1 MYLLK
6 KSNLIAALEYW
17 KQIFDVYAP
26 IKHNGVVDLLP
37 FEEGEEITGEYIN
50 FALPIKKYLFGQKE
64 KLFKWKKKGDN
75 IEVSHIKR
83 EDFKDRVFFGVRP
96 CDTYSINYL
105 DQFFY
110 ERYRDDNYALK
121 REKSYIIAL
130 NCTSPGSSCFCNSM
144 GTGPFATKGY
154 DLLFTPIEDA
164 YLVEIGTNKGEEL
177 IAIAAHL
184 FMPIREDMSSR
195 KKEAYDL
202 AMSRFTKKLKISD
215 AKKVL
220 EDSFDDDVWKRLSK
234 TCMGCTGCTSVC
246 PTCTCFNVVD
256 EDNGDGTG
264 ARARYWDSC
273 QADSFT
279 RNAGGHNPRNDVSRV
294 RYRIY
299 DKMKYIDERFNL
311 KGCVGCGR
319 CIDVC
324 PVYLDIVEIMNKL
337 GEKYDDKKVIK
348 EPELKVEENTKV
360 VTEQHQC
367 NDNCSYIY
375 TPKVAIIKDIIQET
389 SDIKRFVVQYED
401 KSLHESLKYT
411 GQFFKI
417 TVFGVGEIAI
427 SIPSGD
433 FKKDYLEFYIKKA
446 GKVTTVLHNMKVG
459 DRVGLRGPFGKGFPV
474 DELKG
479 RDILVIGSGV
489 GLAPVRTTI
498 ERVTENKG
506 DYGKVVIIAS
516 AKSYE
521 NLIYRNDLI
530 EWSKIDGVKV
540 LYALAKPTDVVD
552 AHVGYINDLIMDL
565 DFNWNNATAI
575 VCASPKRIKAVAKD
589 LIKLGLDGKNILTS
603 LETHMRCGIGK
614 CGHCKVG
621 SKYMCVDGP
630 VFNYEEMLTLP
641 PEF

>member
-6 KSNLIAALEYW
+6 KSHLIEALDSW
-17 KQIFDVYAP
+17 KEAFDVYAP
-26 IKHNGVVDLLP
+26 MKHNGVVDLLP
-37 FEEGEEITGEYIN
+37 YMDSNDFTMEYVN
-50 FALPIKKYLFGQKE
+50 FALPVKKYLFGQKE
-64 KLFKWKKKGDN
+64 ELFKWEKKGDS
-75 IEVSHIKR
+75 IELSHING
-83 EDFKDRVFFGVRP
+83 EEFKERVYFGIRP
-96 CDTYSINYL
+96 CDTNSINYL

-110 ERYRDDNYALK
+110 ERYKDNIYAVK
-121 REKSYIIAL
+121 REKAYFIAL
-130 NCTSPGSSCFCNSM
+130 NCTNPGSNCFCNST

-154 DLLFTPIEDA
+154 DLLFTPTDDS
-164 YLVEIGTNKGEEL
+164 YLVEIGTRKGEEL

-184 FMPIREDMSSR
+184 FMPTHEEISNK
-195 KKEAYDL
+195 KKEAYKL
-202 AMSRFTKKLKISD
+202 ALGRFSKKLRILD
-215 AKKVL
+215 AKQVL
-220 EDSFDDDVWKRLSK
+220 EESFDDEIWKELSK
-234 TCMGCTGCTSVC
+234 TCMGCTGCTNVC

-264 ARARYWDSC
+264 SRVRYWDSC

-279 RNAGGHNPRNDVSRV
+279 RNAGGHNPRDEVSRV
-294 RYRIY
+294 RYRIF
-299 DKMKYIDERFNL
+299 DKMKYIDERYGF

-319 CIDVC
+319 CIDAC
-324 PVYLDIVEIMNKL
+324 PVFIDIVEIMEKL
-337 GEKYDDKKVIK
+337 GKKYDDKIIQELDQKAK
-348 EPELKVEENTKV
+348 ESTKV
-360 VTEQHQC
+360 VPEQHEC
-367 NDNCSYIY
+367 NDDCSYVY

-446 GKVTTVLHNMKVG
+446 GKVTTVLHDMKVG
-459 DRVGLRGPFGKGFPV
+459 DKVGLRGPFGKGFPV

-479 RDILVIGSGV
+479 RDILIVGSGV

-498 ERVTENKG
+498 ERVTENRG

-516 AKSYE
+516 SRSYE
-521 NLIYRNDLI
+521 NLIYRDDLI

-540 LYALAKPTDVVD
+540 LYALAKSTDEVD
-552 AHVGYINDLIMDL
+552 AYVGYMNDLIKDL
-565 DFNWNNATAI
+565 DFDWDNSTAI
-575 VCASPKRIKAVAKD
+575 ICASPNRIKSVSSD
-589 LIKLGLDGKNILTS
+589 LLELGLSGENILTS

>member
-6 KSNLIAALEYW
+6 KADLTKALEFW
-17 KQIFDVYAP
+17 KQIFDVFAP
-26 IKHNGVVDLLP
+26 VEHNGVVDLLP
-37 FEEGEEITGEYIN
+37 FEKEQKIADEYVN

-64 KLFKWKKKGDN
+64 KLFQWERKGNDL
-75 IEVSHIKR
+75 EVSHIKG

-110 ERYRDDNYALK
+110 ERYVDDNYVLK
-121 REKSYIIAL
+121 REKSYIITL
-130 NCTSPGSSCFCNSM
+130 NCTKPGSNCFCNST
-144 GTGPFATKGY
+144 GTGPFSSKGF
-154 DLLFTPIEDA
+154 DLLFTPMDES
-164 YLVEIGTNKGEEL
+164 YLVEIGTKKGEEL

-184 FMPIREDMSSR
+184 FMPLREDMSHK

-202 AMSRFTKKLKISD
+202 VMSKFTKKLAITD

-220 EDSFDDDVWKRLSK
+220 EESFDDDLWKGLSK
-234 TCMGCTGCTSVC
+234 TCMGCTGCTIVC

-264 ARARYWDSC
+264 SRVRYWDSC

-279 RNAGGHNPRNDVSRV
+279 RNAGGHNPRDEVSRV

-319 CIDVC
+319 CIDAC
-324 PVYLDIVEIMNKL
+324 PAYIDIVEIMEKL
-337 GEKYDDKKVIK
+337 GEKFDNKEIKVLERK
-348 EPELKVEENTKV
+348 SQENTK
-360 VTEQHQC
+360 TIQKQHE
-367 NDNCSYIY
+367 CSDDCAYVY

-389 SDIKRFVVQYED
+389 RDIKRFVVQYED

-446 GKVTTVLHNMKVG
+446 GKVTTVLHNMKIG
-459 DRVGLRGPFGKGFPV
+459 DKIGLRGPFGKGFPV
-474 DELKG
+474 EELKG
-479 RDILVIGSGV
+479 RDILIIGSGV

-498 ERVTENKG
+498 ERVTENIE
-506 DYGKVVIIAS
+506 DYGKIVIIAS
-516 AKSYE
+516 ARSYE
-521 NLIYRNDLI
+521 SLIYRKDLI
-530 EWSKIDGVKV
+530 EWSKLEGVKV
-540 LYALAKPTDVVD
+540 LYALANPTDEVD
-552 AHVGYINDLIMDL
+552 AHVGYINDLIKDL
-565 DFNWNNATAI
+565 DFNWEKSTAV

-589 LIKLGLDGKNILTS
+589 LIELGLDGKNILTS

>member
-6 KSNLIAALEYW
+6 KENLVEALNCW
-17 KQIFDVYAP
+17 KETFDVYAP
-26 IKHNGVVDLLP
+26 MKHSGVVDLLP
-37 FEEGEEITGEYIN
+37 FIDSEDFTEEYVN

-64 KLFKWKKKGDN
+64 ELFKWEKKNDR
-75 IEVSHIKR
+75 IELSHIDG
-83 EDFKDRVFFGVRP
+83 ESFKERVYFGVRP
-96 CDTYSINYL
+96 CDTYSITYL

-110 ERYRDDNYALK
+110 ERYKDNIYAVK
-121 REKSYIIAL
+121 REKAYFVAI
-130 NCTSPGSSCFCNSM
+130 NCTSPGSNCFCNST

-154 DLLFTPIEDA
+154 DILFTPIDDG
-164 YLVEIGTNKGEEL
+164 YLVEIGTSRGEEL

-184 FMPIREDMSSR
+184 FMPISEDMSN
-195 KKEAYDL
+195 KKKAVYEL
-202 AMSRFTKKLKISD
+202 ALSRFTKKLRVSD
-215 AKKVL
+215 VKQML
-220 EDSFDDDVWKRLSK
+220 EESFDDEIWIELSK
-234 TCMGCTGCTSVC
+234 TCMGCTGCTNVC

-264 ARARYWDSC
+264 SRVRYWDSC

-279 RNAGGHNPRNDVSRV
+279 RNAGGHNPRDEVSRV

-299 DKMKYIDERFNL
+299 DKMKYIDERYGF

-319 CIDVC
+319 CIDAC
-324 PVYLDIVEIMNKL
+324 PVYIDIVEIVEKL
-337 GEKYDDKKVIK
+337 GKKYSDKVIQ
-348 EPELKVEENTKV
+348 ELEKKAKENTKV
-360 VTEQHQC
+360 VPEQHEC
-367 NDNCSYIY
+367 SDDCSYVY

-446 GKVTTVLHNMKVG
+446 GKVTTVLHNMKIG
-459 DRVGLRGPFGKGFPV
+459 DKIGLRGPFGKGFPV

-479 RDILVIGSGV
+479 RDILIIGSGV
-489 GLAPVRTTI
+489 GLAPVRTAI
-498 ERVTENKG
+498 ERVTENRR

-516 AKSYE
+516 SRSYE

-530 EWSKIDGVKV
+530 EWSKLDGIKV
-540 LYALAKPTDVVD
+540 LYALAKPTNEVD
-552 AHVGYINDLIMDL
+552 AYVGYMNDLIKDL
-565 DFNWNNATAI
+565 DFDWDNSTAI
-575 VCASPKRIKAVAKD
+575 ICASPNRIKSVSSD
-589 LIKLGLDGKNILTS
+589 LLELGLDGKNILTS